1 VLCTGVVSTGMLSV
15 PVRCTGALCT
25 TWIGAAC
32 WRFTGERPVAIT
44 VTRSWSPSV
53 SS

>member
-1 VLCTGVVSTGMLSV
+1 MIGRLSV

-25 TWIGAAC
+25 TWIGVAC
-32 WRFTGERPVAIT
+32 LRLAGDRPVAMT

-53 SS
+53 SSYAVP